1 MSAIKRIT
9 FKVRIMPDTKLVA
22 LESVGSLIDPATGT
36 IYPQLADGMPDLYSG
51 IDVDDEPTDDWCA
64 ALSTADAKVV
74 GDIVKGLN

>member
-1 MSAIKRIT
+1 MHPAIKAIT
-9 FKVRIMPDTKLVA
+9 FKPAAKLVA

-36 IYPQLADGMPDLYSG
+36 IYPQFADGTPDLDCG
-51 IDVDDEPTDDWCA
+51 IDVDDEPSDDWCA